1 MGLVALLRVISRKIE
16 SRFIKLYI
24 KYVIIIIKRRRG
36 KRKIYGIL
44 GWEYE
49 YVQGDF
55 RNVFLKNFDLDIS
68 HRFPQI

>member
-24 KYVIIIIKRRRG
+24 KYVIIIIKRG
-36 KRKIYGIL
+36 KRNIFGIL